1 MCGGGFG
8 LRNWR
13 RIDLEAIEVGGYVL
27 APCNFVVGPGESVGA
42 GSAAELFVGRREKVE
57 EVKLTLAGKG
67 LVMPLD
73 MLQTPRRII
82 GA

>member
-1 MCGGGFG
+1 M
-8 LRNWR
+8 
-13 RIDLEAIEVGGYVL
+13 
-27 APCNFVVGPGESVGA
+27 GA

-57 EVKLTLAGKG
+57 EVKLTLAGKD

-73 MLQTPRRII
+73 MLQTPRRMI